1 MSPARN
7 PAVSLIK
14 LFLAGITSG
23 FKDFLESSDPDP
35 GKNHPK
41 AEIFPERKSLTNN
54 INILG

>member
-23 FKDFLESSDPDP
+23 FKDFLESSDADP

-41 AEIFPERKSLTNN
+41 QKYSRKERV
-54 INILG
+54 